1 MANTIDSDL
10 YGVNIAAGAIRV
22 MQSDVKPIA
31 VFSTDFSPAPASKYG
46 TVIVPLTT
54 AGSTSVDFVAANGYV
69 KGDTTVSERTVA
81 LSGHKYQNWHIT
93 DIEAVKSPFLG
104 TNGVQQ
110 IGVEKTQK
118 LLIDVF
124 SNILSVV
131 TLANYGNAATDKLT
145 VAAAAFDRDDLVDLA
160 GLCDNANWPEV
171 SRNVLLKPDHWRAV
185 TKDQATAADAY
196 GAASIRQQANN
207 GFPMDGFDGVWR
219 CNSIPANNESL
230 VGFACMPSAIAIAN
244 RYLPPVNGGAAGS
257 VYQPITEPTTGL
269 TLGYRE
275 YYDDQAG
282 CIVAVLECL
291 YGFQIGNATAIKR
304 IVTA

>member
-131 TLANYGNAATDKLT
+131 TLGNYGNAATDKLT

-291 YGFQIGNATAIKR
+291 YGFSIGNATAIKR